1 MSCRP
6 IVRQVQLKTQAAGK
20 VCVGRAL
27 AVKPSGC
34 VIWIGLELDG
44 KSSQRFWE
52 FFAANIRNRD
62 TRRAYYI
69 AACRWTTFCGGR
81 GGQGADRRAVCVGP
95 ARATWWI
102 PCTMFSPE
110 EPEMKLAIGLFLIAQ
125 FALAQVPSAA
135 AGPCEPAPQARPP
148 AAAATKRAPAEVV
161 PATPEDLAEM
171 SKLPGLPVWR
181 PGAGDGDYSI
191 GPDYAPAPEQTK
203 RAGVPEG
210 KVVEFVM
217 NSAESKFYPGVNGPF
232 QRHVCVYVPAQY
244 VPGTAAPFIVSADA
258 YGMRYGLPTI
268 LDNMIAD
275 HRLPVMVAV
284 MIANGGAERSMEY
297 DTVSVKYADFV
308 EAEVLP
314 RVEKE
319 ANVKLTKDPE
329 GRMTFGGSS
338 GGAVSLT
345 MAWFKPELYHRVL
358 TYSGTYTN
366 LQNGPDAPH
375 GAWEYHE
382 HFIPNNPAKPLRV
395 WMEVG
400 ENDIGANSA
409 SSNYRN
415 WVIANQRMAAVMKT
429 KGYHYQFVYAKNAG
443 HVDAR
448 VVNQTLPQALEFLW
462 KGYPIR
468 K

>member
-1 MSCRP
+1 MR
-6 IVRQVQLKTQAAGK
+6 V
-20 VCVGRAL
+20 
-27 AVKPSGC
+27 
-34 VIWIGLELDG
+34 
-44 KSSQRFWE
+44 
-52 FFAANIRNRD
+52 
-62 TRRAYYI
+62 
-69 AACRWTTFCGGR
+69 
-81 GGQGADRRAVCVGP
+81 
-95 ARATWWI
+95 
-102 PCTMFSPE
+102 
-110 EPEMKLAIGLFLIAQ
+110 AIGLFLVAQ
-125 FALAQVPSAA
+125 FALAQ
-135 AGPCEPAPQARPP
+135 EPAPAARPCDP
-148 AAAATKRAPAEVV
+148 APVARPNAAPAPAKRAPAAVV
-161 PATPEDLAEM
+161 PATAEDIAEM
-171 SKLPGLPVWR
+171 AKLPTLPAWHA
-181 PGAGDGDYSI
+181 GAADGDYSI

-210 KVVEFVM
+210 KVIEFVM
-217 NSAESKFYPGVNGPF
+217 DSAESKFYPGVNGPF

-275 HRLPVMVAV
+275 HRLPVMAAV

-319 ANVKLTKDPE
+319 AHVKLTKNPD

-358 TYSGTYTN
+358 TYSGTYTD

-382 HFIPNNPAKPLRV
+382 HFIPDNPAKPLRV
-395 WMEVG
+395 WMEVAQ
-400 ENDIGANSA
+400 NDIGANSA
-409 SSNYRN
+409 SANRRN
-415 WVIANQRMAAVMKT
+415 WVIANERMAAVMKA

-443 HVDAR
+443 HVDAK
-448 VVNQTLPQALEFLW
+448 VINQTLPQALEFLW
-462 KGYPIR
+462 KGYPIQ